1 MKYFFLIIVI
11 LLVFSCIYSWVTHT
25 TEKKKNKLLSK
36 IDAMIAVLGEME
48 NCINSISTADS
59 ITEYRN
65 KWSILYEKVIEVKQ
79 YADLAEIAGTSL
91 DSSLESI
98 SQMEK
103 DYQWM
108 LRDVIERMQKK
119 VSKAMKTTFRN
130 SREHKARIYSEFCH
144 EIKCNCDLF
153 DDETTEFANR
163 AIDSV
168 YRLSGTSKEQFVLT
182 GKQKSNKADDISD
195 GFACVDAMDGHTF
208 EYWCAELLR
217 KNGFTDVTV
226 TKSSGD
232 QGVDLLAKK
241 DGIKFAI
248 QCKCYAS
255 NVGNTPIQE
264 VSAGKTFYNCQ
275 IGVVMTNRYFTQ
287 GAIALAER
295 TGTLLWDR
303 DKLAKMAAVI
313 KE

>member
-208 EYWCAELLR
+208 EYWCAELLL

-226 TKSSGD
+226 TKGSGD

-275 IGVVMTNRYFTQ
+275 IGVVMTNR
-287 GAIALAER
+287 
-295 TGTLLWDR
+295 
-303 DKLAKMAAVI
+303 
-313 KE
+313 